1 MAVTLGHNQYGK
13 AEVHLVRVTRHDDTD
28 TDDTNHDTKHDIKDV
43 TVTTQLYGDFEQSHH
58 TGANDNLIATDTQK
72 NTVFGLAQKHNV
84 GAIEDFGQLL
94 IRHFMAELPAAVRGG
109 HTIIEEQAW
118 DRIDVDGPAGGHSFV
133 KGGADTRFCAVTIDG
148 ADMWV
153 TAGIKDLVVLKST
166 GSEFWGFPQTHYTS
180 LAETRDRILAT
191 AVKVSWRYNRTAVDW
206 DASFAA
212 IKPIVLSTFAEI
224 HSLSLQQTLFGI
236 GKAIIESRPEV
247 DEVRLSM
254 PNKHHFLVDLSPF
267 GQENPNEV
275 FYATDKYYGLI
286 EAVVLREGVETQTRA
301 WDAQRGIC

>member
-13 AEVHLVRVTRHDDTD
+13 AEVHLVRVTRHDAV
-28 TDDTNHDTKHDIKDV
+28 NHDIKDV
-43 TVTTQLYGDFEQSHH
+43 TVTTQLYGDFEDCHR
-58 TGANDNLIATDTQK
+58 TGANGNLIATDTQK
-72 NTVFGLAQKHNV
+72 NTVFGLAQKYNV

-94 IRHFMAELPAAVRGG
+94 IRNFMAELPAAVRGG
-109 HTIIEEQAW
+109 HAIIDEQAW
-118 DRIDVDGPAGGHSFV
+118 DRIPVDGASGGHSFGGHSFV
-133 KGGADTRFCAVTIDG
+133 KGGADRRFCAVTIDG
-148 ADMWV
+148 ADTWI

-166 GSEFWGFPQTHYTS
+166 GSEFRGFPQTHYTS
-180 LAETRDRILAT
+180 LVETDDRILAT
-191 AVKVSWRYNRTAVDW
+191 AVKVSWRYNRTDVDW

-212 IKPIVLSTFAEI
+212 IRPLVLTTFAGI

-236 GKAIIESRPEV
+236 GEAIIEARPEV

-267 GQENPNEV
+267 DQENPNEV
-275 FYATDKYYGLI
+275 FYATDKFYGLI
-286 EAVVLREGVETQTRA
+286 EAVVLRAGVPTQDRA

>member
-13 AEVHLVRVTRHDDTD
+13 AEVHLVRVTRHE
-28 TDDTNHDTKHDIKDV
+28 DTNHDTNHDIKDV
-43 TVTTQLYGDFEQSHH
+43 TVTTQLYGDFEECHR
-58 TGANDNLIATDTQK
+58 TGANANLIATDTQK

-94 IRHFMAELPAAVRGG
+94 IRNFMGELPAAVRGG
-109 HTIIEEQAW
+109 HAIIEEQAW
-118 DRIDVDGPAGGHSFV
+118 ARIPVDGPAGGHSFV
-133 KGGADTRFCAVTIDG
+133 KGGGDQRFCAVTIDG
-148 ADMWV
+148 EQTWI

-166 GSEFWGFPQTHYTS
+166 GSEFWGFPKTQYTS
-180 LAETRDRILAT
+180 LTETDDRILAT
-191 AVKVSWRYNRTAVDW
+191 AVKVSWRYNSVDVDW

-212 IKPIVLSTFAEI
+212 IKPLVLSTFARI

-236 GKAIIESRPEV
+236 GEAIIEARPEV

-254 PNKHHFLVDLSPF
+254 PNKHHFLVDLSPY

-286 EAVVLREGVETQTRA
+286 DAVVLREGVETQTRA